1 MKLGSAP
8 TGRTKRY
15 VLVGLGVVLVA
26 VLFILG
32 WQALRRAMEPAYE
45 GRPISH
51 WLNQAALHP
60 EPAASS
66 GPSND
71 VIRILVNPNG
81 MLQDPR
87 AVPYLM
93 DTLSRQDS
101 AFGKMYAGLWPRLS
115 RSWQKRLPLPTHA
128 VYARRYAAFVL
139 RFYESSA
146 RAAVPGLIRAL
157 RDADDLVRTHAA
169 GSLASLGEGN
179 PAATAGLMGTLN
191 DTNARV
197 RSVAA
202 AALVHLGQKDSKVV
216 AALETGLSD
225 PNPSIRSYTSNA
237 LWRLSA
243 EVKTGSPPPGGA
255 RSAR

>member
-8 TGRTKRY
+8 TGRANRY
-15 VLVGLGVVLVA
+15 VLVGLGVVLLA
-26 VLFILG
+26 VVVSLG
-32 WQALRRAMEPAYE
+32 WQAVRRAMEPAFE

-51 WLNQAALHP
+51 WLDEAARHP
-60 EPAASS
+60 EPAVSS
-66 GPSND
+66 GTSND
-71 VIRILVNPNG
+71 VIRVLVNPKG

-115 RSWQKRLPLPTHA
+115 RSWQKRLPAPSHA

-146 RAAVPGLIRAL
+146 RAAVPALIRTL
-157 RDADDLVRTHAA
+157 RDTDALVRTHAA

-179 PAATAGLMGTLN
+179 PAATAGLMATLN
-191 DTNARV
+191 DSNIRV

-202 AALVHLGQKDSKVV
+202 AALVRLGHRDSNVV
-216 AALETGLSD
+216 AALKVGLSD
-225 PNPSIRSYTSNA
+225 PNPAIRSYTSNA
-237 LWRLSA
+237 LWRLTTEANSEPQPA
-243 EVKTGSPPPGGA
+243 TGKK
-255 RSAR
+255 

>member
-8 TGRTKRY
+8 PGTARRY
-15 VLVGLGVVLVA
+15 ILAGLGIVLLA
-26 VLFILG
+26 VIVSLG

-51 WLNQAALHP
+51 WLAEAARHP
-60 EPAASS
+60 EPAVSS
-66 GPSND
+66 GASND
-71 VIRILVNPNG
+71 VIRILVNPKG
-81 MLQDPR
+81 LLQDPR

-93 DTLSRQDS
+93 DTLARQDS
-101 AFGKMYAGLWPRLS
+101 AFSKSYARLWPGLPRF
-115 RSWQKRLPLPTHA
+115 WQKRLSPPAHA
-128 VYARRYAAFVL
+128 AYGRRYAAFIL

-146 RAAVPGLIRAL
+146 RAAVPALIRTL
-157 RDADDLVRTHAA
+157 RDTDAPVRTHAA

-179 PAATAGLMGTLN
+179 PAAMAGLMSTLN

-202 AALVHLGQKDSKVV
+202 AALVHLGRKDSNVV
-216 AALETGLSD
+216 AALKAGLSD

-237 LWRLSA
+237 LWRLTTETKSGPA
-243 EVKTGSPPPGGA
+243 PPSGPP
-255 RSAR
+255 

>member
-8 TGRTKRY
+8 SGKARRY
-15 VLVGLGVVLVA
+15 ILPGLGVVLLAVA
-26 VLFILG
+26 VSLG

-51 WLNQAALHP
+51 WLNEAAQHP
-60 EPAASS
+60 EPAVSS

-71 VIRILVNPNG
+71 VIRVLVNPKG

-87 AVPYLM
+87 AIPYLM
-93 DTLSRQDS
+93 DTLSQQDS

-115 RSWQKRLPLPTHA
+115 RSWQKRLSSPTHA

-139 RFYESSA
+139 RIYESSA
-146 RAAVPGLIRAL
+146 RAAVPALVRAL
-157 RDADDLVRTHAA
+157 RDPDALVRTHAA

-179 PAATAGLMGTLN
+179 PAAVAGLMGTLN

-202 AALVHLGQKDSKVV
+202 AALVHLGQKDSNVV
-216 AALETGLSD
+216 AALKTGLSD
-225 PNPSIRSYTSNA
+225 TNPAIRNYTSNA
-237 LWRLSA
+237 LVRLNT
-243 EVKTGSPPPGGA
+243 ETKKGSPAPGG
-255 RSAR
+255 SH

>member
-8 TGRTKRY
+8 SGRARRY
-15 VLVGLGVVLVA
+15 ILVGFGVVLLGVI
-26 VLFILG
+26 VSLG

-60 EPAASS
+60 EPAVAS
-66 GPSND
+66 GASND
-71 VIRILVNPNG
+71 VIRVLVNPKG

-87 AVPYLM
+87 AVPYVM
-93 DTLSRQDS
+93 DTLTRQDS
-101 AFGKMYAGLWPRLS
+101 GFGKMYAGLWLRLS
-115 RSWQKRLPLPTHA
+115 HSWQKRLPPPTHA

-146 RAAVPGLIRAL
+146 RAAVPALIRTL
-157 RDADDLVRTHAA
+157 RDADPLVRTHAA

-179 PAATAGLMGTLN
+179 PAATAALMATLN
-191 DTNARV
+191 DSNVRV

-202 AALVHLGQKDSKVV
+202 AALVRLGHKDLNVV
-216 AALETGLSD
+216 AALKSGLSD

-237 LWRLSA
+237 LWRIT
-243 EVKTGSPPPGGA
+243 TGSKSETPGPN
-255 RSAR
+255 

>member
-1 MKLGSAP
+1 MKLGSASL
-8 TGRTKRY
+8 GRARRY
-15 VLVGLGVVLVA
+15 VLAGLGVVLLW
-26 VLFILG
+26 VLVSLG

-60 EPAASS
+60 EPAVSS

-71 VIRILVNPNG
+71 VIQILVNPKG

-101 AFGKMYAGLWPRLS
+101 AFGKMYVGLWPRLS
-115 RSWQKRLPLPTHA
+115 GSWQKRLPPPTHA

-146 RAAVPGLIRAL
+146 RAAVPALIRTL
-157 RDADDLVRTHAA
+157 RDADVRVRTHAA

-179 PAATAGLMGTLN
+179 PAATAGLMATLN
-191 DTNARV
+191 DSNIQV

-202 AALVHLGQKDSKVV
+202 AALARLGHKDSNVV
-216 AALETGLSD
+216 AALKAGLSD
-225 PNPSIRSYTSNA
+225 PNPLIRSYTSNA
-237 LWRLSA
+237 LWRLTTEAKVGSQPS
-243 EVKTGSPPPGGA
+243 TGNK
-255 RSAR
+255 

>member
-1 MKLGSAP
+1 
-8 TGRTKRY
+8 
-15 VLVGLGVVLVA
+15 
-26 VLFILG
+26 
-32 WQALRRAMEPAYE
+32 
-45 GRPISH
+45 
-51 WLNQAALHP
+51 
-60 EPAASS
+60 
-66 GPSND
+66 
-71 VIRILVNPNG
+71 

-101 AFGKMYAGLWPRLS
+101 AFGKMYAGLWPRFS
-115 RSWQKRLPLPTHA
+115 RSWQKRLPPPSHA

-146 RAAVPGLIRAL
+146 RAAVPVLIRAL
-157 RDADDLVRTHAA
+157 RDPDALVRTHAA

-179 PAATAGLMGTLN
+179 PASIAGLLGTLN

-202 AALVHLGQKDSKVV
+202 AALVHLGQKDSNVV
-216 AALETGLSD
+216 AALKAGLSD

-237 LWRLSA
+237 LWRLTTESKSGA
-243 EVKTGSPPPGGA
+243 PASGGP
-255 RSAR
+255 R

>member
-1 MKLGSAP
+1 MKLGTAP
-8 TGRTKRY
+8 TARTKRH

-26 VLFILG
+26 VLFVLG

-60 EPAASS
+60 EPAVSS

-71 VIRILVNPNG
+71 VIRVLVNPKG
-81 MLQDPR
+81 LLQDPR

-93 DTLSRQDS
+93 DTLGRHDS

-115 RSWQKRLPLPTHA
+115 RSWQKRLPPPTHA

-146 RAAVPGLIRAL
+146 RAAVPALIRAL
-157 RDADDLVRTHAA
+157 RDTDALVRTHAA

-179 PAATAGLMGTLN
+179 PAATAGLVATLN
-191 DTNARV
+191 DSNTWV

-202 AALVHLGQKDSKVV
+202 AALVRLGQKDSNVV
-216 AALETGLSD
+216 AALKAGLSD

-237 LWRLSA
+237 LWRLTTEA
-243 EVKTGSPPPGGA
+243 RGRQPAPGGA
-255 RSAR
+255 H